1 MKDAEYIDLVPNDP
15 VQEFVVLMNDD
26 LKREY
31 QHMLFYL
38 HSSSLITGLHR
49 HEISEFLFEE
59 AQSEL
64 KHVREFSDQILAV
77 GGFPVLP
84 SAVTDG
90 IPQYSGLPLDILT
103 HVLKMEQ
110 QVVSIFAERLAW
122 TEKNLPAPFGEI
134 LHIFYEDQIMDSH
147 KTVHEVQM
155 MLQKG

>member
-1 MKDAEYIDLVPNDP
+1 MKTE
-15 VQEFVVLMNDD
+15 EFIALMNED

-38 HSSSLITGLHR
+38 HTSALVKGLHR
-49 HEISEFLFEE
+49 HEVGEFLFEE

-64 KHVREFSDQILAV
+64 KHVREFSDMILSVYGYPALPRLLTEELPQ
-77 GGFPVLP
+77 FPEG
-84 SAVTDG
+84 S
-90 IPQYSGLPLDILT
+90 ISDILG

-110 QVVSIFAERLAW
+110 EVVTIFSERLKQS
-122 TEKNLPAPFGEI
+122 EEI
-134 LHIFYEDQIMDSH
+134 PGYQGQLLHIFYEDQIMDSH